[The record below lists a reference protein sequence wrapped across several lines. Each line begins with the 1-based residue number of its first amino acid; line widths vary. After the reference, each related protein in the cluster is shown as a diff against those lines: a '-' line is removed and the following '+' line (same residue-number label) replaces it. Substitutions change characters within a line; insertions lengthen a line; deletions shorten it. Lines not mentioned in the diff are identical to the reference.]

1 MMLVFKDTDVYAVL
15 QRLSCLAKKNVVLI
29 NVCIV
34 IGKKNQQRRK
44 YERIKNISFAG
55 RTRQMS
61 ENR

>member
-1 MMLVFKDTDVYAVL
+1 MMLAFRDADVYAVL
-15 QRLSCLAKKNVVLI
+15 QKLSYLAKKNVALI

-61 ENR
+61 KNR